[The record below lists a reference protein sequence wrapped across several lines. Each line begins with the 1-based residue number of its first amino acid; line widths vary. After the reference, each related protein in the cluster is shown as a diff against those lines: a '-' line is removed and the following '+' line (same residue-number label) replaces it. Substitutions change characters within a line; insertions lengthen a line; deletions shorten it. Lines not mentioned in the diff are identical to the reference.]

1 MSVDRA
7 MTMNCKDRDRVFED
21 GTPQEW
27 SALELHA
34 ANCADCAEE
43 LRAWKA
49 LSITA
54 QEMREESAQPELW
67 LKIRAALVQEQER
80 SRGRSK
86 AWSWLQFWRLP
97 AIRLGWQPAL
107 AGAFALVLAVSASW
121 FVLHRS
127 TGSET
132 SQSSPLLKDPALAEV
147 ERTEKAYEQAI
158 EKLVTQA
165 KPELDNP
172 STPLLASYHEKIL
185 VIDSAIS
192 ELRAQ
197 AGMNPSNAHL
207 RRELLAMYQQK
218 QETLEE
224 ALEAKQQ

>member
-1 MSVDRA
+1 
-7 MTMNCKDRDRVFED
+7 MTESPMNFNCKDRDRIFET

-34 ANCADCAEE
+34 ANCVDCSEE

-49 LSITA
+49 LSSAA
-54 QEMREESAQPELW
+54 QEMRDESAQPELW

-80 SRGRSK
+80 SGARSK
-86 AWSWLQFWRLP
+86 AWSWQQWWRIP
-97 AIRLGWQPAL
+97 AFRLAWQPAL
-107 AGAFALVLAVSASW
+107 AGTLALVLGVSAVW

-127 TGSET
+127 TGPDI

-158 EKLVTQA
+158 EKLATQA
-165 KPELDNP
+165 NPELENP

-207 RRELLAMYQQK
+207 RRELLVMYQQK

-224 ALEAKQQ
+224 VLEARPQ